1 MRPVVSL
8 SNVSKKYRSFG
19 NQRDRLVETLSFG
32 RKQRGRDFWALRD
45 VNLEVGKGASL
56 GVLGRNG
63 AGKSTLLTV
72 VSGVLQPTTGSV
84 EVDGR
89 LAALL
94 QLGAGFKPEYTGRE
108 NAMLNGLI
116 LGVDRKEMIRRF
128 DEIEAFA
135 DLGEFMDR
143 PVKTYSS
150 GMKSRL
156 GFAVAVHVEP
166 DVLLVDEAL
175 SVGDAVYKHAGVQKM
190 QALKESG
197 TTVMFVSHSLDM
209 VRNFCSEAVLLHEG
223 RVVVH
228 GETEEALDR
237 YGALVSEISAGRGEG
252 SEYISLAEG
261 ADALEEPAF
270 REDPDL
276 ESDRM
281 RMMRHGTGEARVRN
295 VEVLDE
301 HGRPAESTA
310 PGSPL
315 TIGVHVEYA
324 EDAAPRAVRVILR
337 NTAGLDLFSTTNA
350 DEGRPL
356 GPRRAGERVIV
367 DFSLRDV
374 PLRHGT
380 YSVTAGILDVGVKNV
395 YLDWVGVA
403 AVFELGRPPD
413 RKAYHGLIHI
423 PAEVEVFSP
432 DREQSG
438 SSGRA
443 V

>member
-1 MRPVVSL
+1 MRPAVSL
-8 SNVSKKYRSFG
+8 SNVSKKYRVFG
-19 NQRDRLVETLSFG
+19 NQRDRLVEALSFG
-32 RKQRGRDFWALRD
+32 RKKRGRDFWALRD

-72 VSGVLQPTTGSV
+72 ISGVLQPTTGSV

-116 LGVDRKEMIRRF
+116 LGIDRKEIIRRF
-128 DEIEAFA
+128 DDIEAFA

-156 GFAVAVHVEP
+156 GFAVAVHLEP

-175 SVGDAVYKHAGVQKM
+175 SVGDAVYKHAGMQKM
-190 QALKESG
+190 QELRETG
-197 TTVMFVSHSLDM
+197 TTVVFVSHSLDM
-209 VRNFCSEAVLLHEG
+209 IRNFCSEAVLLHEG
-223 RVVVH
+223 NVLVH
-228 GETEEALDR
+228 GETEEALDH
-237 YGALVSEISAGRGEG
+237 YEALVSEISAGRGEG
-252 SEYISLAEG
+252 DPFSEG
-261 ADALEEPAF
+261 ADGLEEPAF
-270 REDPDL
+270 KEDPGL
-276 ESDRM
+276 ESDRT
-281 RMMRHGTGEARVRN
+281 RMMRHGTGEARVKN

-301 HGRPAESTA
+301 RGRPIESTT

-315 TIGVHVEYA
+315 TVRVHVEYA
-324 EDAAPRAVRVILR
+324 EDVPLSAVRIILR
-337 NTAGLDLFSTTNA
+337 NAAGLDLFSTTNA
-350 DEGRPL
+350 MEGRPL
-356 GPRRAGERVIV
+356 GPRHAGERVIV

-380 YSVTAGILDVGVKNV
+380 YSVTAGILDVALKNV

-403 AVFELGRPPD
+403 AVFDLGRPLD
-413 RKAYHGLIHI
+413 RKAYRGLVHI

-438 SSGRA
+438 SSGHA

>member
-1 MRPVVSL
+1 MRPTVSL
-8 SNVSKKYRSFG
+8 SNVSKKYRVFG
-19 NQRDRLVETLSFG
+19 NQRDKLAEALSFG
-32 RKQRGRDFWALRD
+32 RKKRGRDFWALRD

-63 AGKSTLLTV
+63 AGKSTLLTII
-72 VSGVLQPTTGSV
+72 SGVLQPTTGSV
-84 EVDGR
+84 AVDGR

-108 NAMLNGLI
+108 NAVLNGLI
-116 LGVDRKEMIRRF
+116 LGMDRKEMIRRF

-135 DLGEFMDR
+135 DLGQFMDR

-150 GMKSRL
+150 GMKARL

-166 DVLLVDEAL
+166 DVLLVDETL
-175 SVGDAVYKHAGVQKM
+175 SVGDAVFKHAGMQKM
-190 QALKESG
+190 QALRDSG
-197 TTVMFVSHSLDM
+197 TTVVFVSHGLDM
-209 VRNFCSEAVLLHEG
+209 VRDFCSEAVLLHEG
-223 RVVVH
+223 SVVVH

-252 SEYISLAEG
+252 DPFAEG

-270 REDPDL
+270 KEDPGL
-276 ESDRM
+276 ESDRT
-281 RMMRHGTGEARVRN
+281 RMMRHGTGEARVKN

-301 HGRPAESTA
+301 HGRPVESTA

-315 TIGVHVEYA
+315 TIRVHVEYA
-324 EDAAPRAVRVILR
+324 EDVRLSAVRVILR
-337 NTAGLDLFSTTNA
+337 NAAGLDLFSTTNA
-350 DEGRPL
+350 IEGRPL

-367 DFSLRDV
+367 DFSLQDV

-380 YSVTAGILDVGVKNV
+380 YSVTAGILDVAVKNV
-395 YLDWVGVA
+395 YLDWVAVA

-413 RKAYHGLIHI
+413 RKAYRGLVHI

-443 V
+443 I